1 MKVNSATYGAG
12 SSAIPGMP
20 TSAASNTQADAGKQS
35 ASLIT
40 DVYDKSKNKNYKIDY
55 DTIDQI
61 KSQSDVQL
69 ESFRELVRKLLLKQS
84 GTAQEAG
91 LAQSP
96 ENPMVDIDAET
107 RAAAQEL
114 VSEDGYFGVK
124 KTSERLL
131 SFAKAVAGD
140 DPDKIEKMRKA
151 VEKGFKEAEKLWGGE
166 LPEISKQTYDAV
178 MKGFDEWSASAT
190 SVAK

>member
-20 TSAASNTQADAGKQS
+20 TSAASNTQADAGKQA

-84 GTAQEAG
+84 GTAQEADM
-91 LAQSP
+91 AQSP

-140 DPDKIEKMRKA
+140 DPDKIEKMRSA
-151 VEKGFKEAEKLWGGE
+151 VEQGFKEAEKLWGGE

-190 SVAK
+190 SVSK